1 MSTIPPIPDSPRRRY
16 GALSDML
23 SGVKLIESPPEPL
36 SKPLPPPSPLFCNR
50 WTADDIAQT
59 LFETGTA
66 AHWKKQ
72 GFRDLIVDVTP
83 SNIPSRHAFNVWT
96 TLDNASR
103 ELLALVVVW
112 IEQTYLDDFDLTIP
126 TFCVEH
132 LRLQNPSITPSKDLL
147 PGQDFHSSGQ
157 LHRIFGIL
165 RYWAT
170 CTGARAI
177 TEIPEYFHT
186 AYIFSRHFTYADQAM
201 ESTFR
206 AMCRDLLPDLNSE
219 IPVAESLR
227 SAVARV
233 SRAFESGRVRRDG
246 SAYYWPTELQ
256 IYALDR
262 DLEYQLQRDI
272 EPENASFTIS

>member
-23 SGVKLIESPPEPL
+23 SGVQLIESPPEPP
-36 SKPLPPPSPLFCNR
+36 SKQLLHSSPLFCNR

-59 LFETGTA
+59 LFETGTVD
-66 AHWKKQ
+66 HWKKQ
-72 GFRDLIVDVTP
+72 GFRDLLVEVTP
-83 SNIPSRHAFNVWT
+83 SDIPSRHAFNVWT
-96 TLDNASR
+96 TIDNAVR
-103 ELLALVVVW
+103 ELLAQVVVW
-112 IEQTYLDDFDLTIP
+112 IEKTHLDDFNLTIP

-132 LRLQNPSITPSKDLL
+132 LRLQNPNITPSKDLL

-186 AYIFSRHFTYADQAM
+186 AYIFSRHFTYADKAM

-206 AMCRDLLPDLNSE
+206 AMCRDLLPPLDGE
-219 IPVAESLR
+219 IPAEGSLR
-227 SAVARV
+227 TAVARV
-233 SRAFESGRVRRDG
+233 SHAFEDGRVRRNG

-262 DLEYQLQRDI
+262 ELEYRLQRDI